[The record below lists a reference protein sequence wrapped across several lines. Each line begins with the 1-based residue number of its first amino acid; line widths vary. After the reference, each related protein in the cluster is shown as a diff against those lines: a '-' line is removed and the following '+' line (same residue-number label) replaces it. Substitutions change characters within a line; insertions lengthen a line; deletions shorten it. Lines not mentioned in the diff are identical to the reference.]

1 MQIYT
6 KVLIGMAVGAVIGV
20 TVGPKSELLE
30 HDTYKVSDASSVELF
45 LDRDDPSSQ
54 VSLPAGFAMS
64 FQALEVVEDD
74 LEDTQ
79 GQTHRVPSW
88 AKVRFRF
95 SQKLGLYDSD
105 GTLREQLGQPR
116 TLEWVTVWLKI
127 RNIAL
132 PSGGFTSVPE
142 PISGL
147 GDQIVSFL
155 RPIGTAFMRLI
166 KMVIV
171 PLVFSSLLV
180 GVASLGDV
188 RKLGRLGGK
197 TIGLYLVTTAIAVS
211 IGLACAH
218 IIKPGNFVGEGAR
231 ASLQAQYSGD
241 ASSRAE
247 DAANAPSTIDNIL
260 NIIPDNPLES
270 LSSGNMLQIIF
281 FAMFFGIA
289 LTLLDDKKGTPVV
302 NFFDRVQQAMVVVIH
317 IVMSLAPYGVAALVA
332 DVIGQAGLSVLSALL
347 VYALTVII
355 GLTIQAVLVYGSI
368 VHFLA
373 KLPLRKFI
381 RAIRPAQLIAFS
393 TSSSSAALPVSME
406 CAEENLGVSNAV
418 SSFVLP
424 LGSTVNMDGTALYQG
439 VAAIFIAQVFQVDL
453 SVGDQVAIV
462 ASATM
467 ASIGAAGV
475 PGAGIVT
482 LAMVLSATGIPAVGI
497 ALILGMDRLL
507 DMFRTAV
514 NVTGDLSVT
523 AAMAAG
529 EGEQLAILTKEE
541 DAADPD
547 RGFEGRLKGREHP
560 VPPED

>member
-1 MQIYT
+1 
-6 KVLIGMAVGAVIGV
+6 
-20 TVGPKSELLE
+20 
-30 HDTYKVSDASSVELF
+30 
-45 LDRDDPSSQ
+45 
-54 VSLPAGFAMS
+54 
-64 FQALEVVEDD
+64 
-74 LEDTQ
+74 
-79 GQTHRVPSW
+79 
-88 AKVRFRF
+88 
-95 SQKLGLYDSD
+95 
-105 GTLREQLGQPR
+105 
-116 TLEWVTVWLKI
+116 
-127 RNIAL
+127 
-132 PSGGFTSVPE
+132 
-142 PISGL
+142 
-147 GDQIVSFL
+147 
-155 RPIGTAFMRLI
+155 
-166 KMVIV
+166 
-171 PLVFSSLLV
+171 
-180 GVASLGDV
+180 
-188 RKLGRLGGK
+188 
-197 TIGLYLVTTAIAVS
+197 
-211 IGLACAH
+211 
-218 IIKPGNFVGEGAR
+218 
-231 ASLQAQYSGD
+231 
-241 ASSRAE
+241 
-247 DAANAPSTIDNIL
+247 
-260 NIIPDNPLES
+260 
-270 LSSGNMLQIIF
+270 
-281 FAMFFGIA
+281 
-289 LTLLDDKKGTPVV
+289 
-302 NFFDRVQQAMVVVIH
+302 
-317 IVMSLAPYGVAALVA
+317 MSLAPYGVAALVA

-347 VYALTVII
+347 VYAITVII

-368 VHFLA
+368 VRFLA
-373 KLPLRKFI
+373 KLPVRKFI

-453 SVGDQVAIV
+453 TLGDQVAIV

-529 EGEQLAILTKEE
+529 EGEELAVLSKED

-547 RGFEGRLKGREHP
+547 RGFEGRLKGREHA